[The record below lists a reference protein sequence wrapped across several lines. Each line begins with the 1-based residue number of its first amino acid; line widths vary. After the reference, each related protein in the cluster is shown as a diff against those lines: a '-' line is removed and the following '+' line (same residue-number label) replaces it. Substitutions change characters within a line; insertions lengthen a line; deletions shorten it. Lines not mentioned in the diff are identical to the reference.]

1 MKRQKTV
8 YANLYGAEGQGRN
21 KTEAKKDAIA
31 TIEKTFAGQ
40 HSPIIISWR
49 GNIGLVWRELADVCS
64 GVVVFSNSTPKNGP
78 LNRGVTCHNN
88 DIDGA
93 ARIMRQH
100 IAQLGWTFADGES
113 APNIL
118 KDESEKDNFRRWARF
133 QRKYR
138 ELRLAGVPETE
149 CHAQAC
155 AAC

>member
-8 YANLYGAEGQGRN
+8 YTNLYGAKGQGRN

-40 HSPIIISWR
+40 HSPIVFSWR
-49 GNIGLVWRELADVCS
+49 NNIGLVWRETSQVLSALIVNDGEIRSGQISSVC
-64 GVVVFSNSTPKNGP
+64 
-78 LNRGVTCHNN
+78 CHNC

-93 ARIMRQH
+93 ARSMRQH

-113 APNIL
+113 APDIL
-118 KDESEKDNFRRWARF
+118 EDESEKDNFRRWARF